1 MSAAFANRAS
11 DFDRREE
18 ILPHFVNIYF
28 FKACNLPFPSA
39 DSSWLVLLLSA
50 RSTNRAA
57 LPHVPALAYLC
68 AYVCCQP
75 TPSLL
80 PLPAAPSGSETST
93 IPPLAA
99 YRALSLSLSLSLSHT
114 RPTSCFCLQHLM
126 AEDTHY
132 QFLHMHCHHST
143 LPAWTESPALALLS
157 AAWLDLVARQDQC
170 FIILP
175 LSVSKHVP

>member
-80 PLPAAPSGSETST
+80 PLPADPYGSETST

-99 YRALSLSLSLSLSHT
+99 YRALSLSLSLSLF
-114 RPTSCFCLQHLM
+114 PTPAPPLVSASSTSWQKTPTISFYTCT
-126 AEDTHY
+126 ATT
-132 QFLHMHCHHST
+132 LHCQLGLNH
-143 LPAWTESPALALLS
+143 
-157 AAWLDLVARQDQC
+157 
-170 FIILP
+170 LP
-175 LSVSKHVP
+175 LPCYLPLGST

>member
-80 PLPAAPSGSETST
+80 PLPADPYGSETST

-99 YRALSLSLSLSLSHT
+99 YRALSLSLSLSFPH
-114 RPTSCFCLQHLM
+114 PPHLL
-126 AEDTHY
+126 
-132 QFLHMHCHHST
+132 FLP
-143 LPAWTESPALALLS
+143 PAPHG
-157 AAWLDLVARQDQC
+157 RRH
-170 FIILP
+170 P
-175 LSVSKHVP
+175 LSVFTHALPPLYTASLD